1 MSMSGQSLDKD
12 EVKELVQ
19 EALNSG
25 SGDTQWSTLVQLGD
39 MVGLE
44 YDEEEDKYK

>member
-1 MSMSGQSLDKD
+1 MSGQSLDKD

-25 SGDTQWSTLVQLGD
+25 SGDTQWATLVQLGD